1 MFCCRSWRFTQD
13 DVAEKTVCWH
23 RLDAKMMKRLSLKG
37 LRISAHQKDTEQCSP
52 DDSPGAEYELPKPVC
67 HHKSEESPRHRDS
80 PSSTPGSRRKDKKGF
95 FKTLRRKL
103 TPSFRAKRDASSSGI
118 VDDDSSSDTLDS
130 YRGAKGGSRSLDR
143 RTSRERREQSPC
155 VPGGKRRPPI
165 PHHERQDDFLPHPTK
180 EELSKST
187 EESSSPNE
195 EEKAQMLADV
205 EYGHASAP
213 SASQLTVSSAGGTPH
228 RSPAA
233 QHAELLQRHLSSDS
247 CPSTP
252 PPLPLSL
259 HTEISEVHS
268 EPREG
273 WSITKELFRLSKYGW
288 YWGPITRVEAEEKLT
303 NQPDG
308 AFLVRDSSDER
319 YLLSLSFRS
328 YGRTLHT
335 RIEHCNGV
343 FSFYAPETEGYPSI
357 VELIEHS
364 MSDSQTGVFCY
375 SRARS
380 QGSPSF
386 PVRLTKPVSR
396 FTQVRSLQ
404 YLCRFVIR
412 QYTRFDHL
420 QKLPLPASIK
430 GWLEENQY

>member
-1 MFCCRSWRFTQD
+1 
-13 DVAEKTVCWH
+13 
-23 RLDAKMMKRLSLKG
+23 MMKRLSLKG
-37 LRISAHQKDTEQCSP
+37 LRISAGQKEEEQCSP
-52 DDSPGAEYELPKPVC
+52 DDSVGGAEYELPQPVC
-67 HHKSEESPRHRDS
+67 HHHAKGTPEGSPRRHPLDS

-103 TPSFRAKRDASSSGI
+103 TPSFRGKRESTSSGVI
-118 VDDDSSSDTLDS
+118 EDDSSSDTLEG
-130 YRGAKGGSRSLDR
+130 YRGAKGGSRSPHR
-143 RTSRERREQSPC
+143 RASSRERREQSPS
-155 VPGGKRRPPI
+155 VPGGKKRPPI
-165 PHHERQDDFLPHPTK
+165 PKADEVWLPHPTK

-195 EEKAQMLADV
+195 DDKGQMLADA

-213 SASQLTVSSAGGTPH
+213 SGTQLTVGSSDTPQL
-228 RSPAA
+228 SPACI
-233 QHAELLQRHLSSDS
+233 RSDS
-247 CPSTP
+247 WSRRRSGEQSVAAAP
-252 PPLPLSL
+252 PVMTRTSQIHAQLPP
-259 HTEISEVHS
+259 VP
-268 EPREG
+268 PRSDADPDDPDLEHPKC
-273 WSITKELFRLSKYGW
+273 WSITKELFRLSRYGW
-288 YWGPITRVEAEEKLT
+288 FWGPINRREAEEKLEY
-303 NQPDG
+303 QPDG
-308 AFLVRDSSDER
+308 AFLVRHSSDER
-319 YLLSLSFRS
+319 HLLSLSFRS
-328 YGRTLHT
+328 FGRTLHT
-335 RIEHCNGV
+335 RIEHCNGM
-343 FSFYAPETEGYPSI
+343 FSFYAPETEGFSSI

-396 FTQVRSLQ
+396 FMQVRSLQ

-412 QYTRFDHL
+412 QYTRLDHL